1 MVISLLGSTLVFVAG
16 IIFIRNQVLRYE
28 VADDAERV
36 VEAIDERVT
45 AVTTAAALLAHDPE
59 ILGAISMDGEE
70 ALRLLNGRAVVVRD
84 RFGLDLI
91 QIYDQEDVARTNLVL
106 SSLYRESMLLER
118 VSHGPPIV
126 AVIDGQVLLLD
137 RMTMP
142 GEAGT
147 VIVGVDL
154 GAELARIA
162 SQYHLSSELGLRV
175 ADTVVGTR
183 SDLSFDDPEGWIEEQ
198 QIQRLSRTL
207 GRTPTEL
214 LVVRSTTHITQLS
227 TTVLVA
233 MTGGVLFTTLALMG
247 LSVVI
252 TRHITQPIRQLSSAA
267 ELVAQGDLSQQIDL
281 THMDNPF
288 GVGSEDEIEMLVLA
302 FNGMM
307 AELRELYG
315 GLEAKVAARTQELV
329 ATAQVARTIST
340 TGLDLN
346 AVLSTSVALI
356 QEHLGFYHVGIFIV
370 EPGTGRAVLHEA
382 AGKVGQLLK
391 DEQLQIVVGSR
402 SLIGQAAATG
412 VQQVTQDVTGDP
424 NYLAHPL
431 LPGTLSEAA
440 IPLVVGRS
448 VIGVLD
454 VQGEQRD
461 AFTPEIVQLLVA
473 LADQIAVGV
482 HNARTYAQQRQ
493 MAERLAAANARLQE
507 LDQIKSE
514 FIQNVSHELRT
525 PLALIRGYAEALES
539 GMLGDLSEE
548 QRQPVSII
556 ARRSRIMSKLVE
568 SITALLEVE
577 AEAMSKGP
585 VRLEDLA
592 RDVLDDFR
600 ALAAREELT
609 IQGEIEENLPQ
620 VTGDEHHLRKVL
632 DNLVNNAIKFTP
644 AEGEVVMRLF
654 SQDGHVVLQVADTG
668 IGIPPEKQARVF
680 ERFYQVDGSVRRRYG
695 GTGLGLALVKEIV
708 EAHGGEVGLQSAVG
722 QGTTFTVE
730 LPVG

>member
-1 MVISLLGSTLVFVAG
+1 MIISLLGSTLVFVAG

-45 AVTTAAALLAHDPE
+45 AVTTAATLLADDPE
-59 ILGAISMDGEE
+59 ILAAISTDGEE
-70 ALRLLNGRAVVVRD
+70 ALRSLNGRAVVVRD

-91 QIYDQEDVARTNLVL
+91 QLYDQEDVARTNLVL
-106 SSLYRESMLLER
+106 SSLYRESVLLDR
-118 VSHGPPIV
+118 VSSGPPIV
-126 AVIDGQVLLLD
+126 EVIDGRMLLLA
-137 RMTMP
+137 RTPMT
-142 GEAGT
+142 GGAGT

-154 GAELARIA
+154 GAELTRIA
-162 SQYHLSSELGLRV
+162 SEYHLSSELGLRV
-175 ADTVVGTR
+175 ADKIIGTR
-183 SDLSFDDPEGWIEEQ
+183 PGLAFDDPQGWPEEQ
-198 QIQRLSRTL
+198 QIQHISATL
-207 GRTPTEL
+207 GQTPVEL
-214 LVVRSTTHITQLS
+214 LVVRSTAHITQLS

-252 TRHITQPIRQLSSAA
+252 TRHITQPIDQLSSAA
-267 ELVAQGDLSQQIDL
+267 ELVAQGDLSQRIDL
-281 THMDNPF
+281 SHLVNPF
-288 GVGSEDEIEMLVLA
+288 GVGSEDEIEMLIVA
-302 FNGMM
+302 FNGMV

-315 GLEAKVAARTQELV
+315 SLEAKVAARTQELT
-329 ATAQVARTIST
+329 ATARVARTIST
-340 TGLDLN
+340 TGLNLS
-346 AVLSTSVALI
+346 AVLSTSAALI
-356 QEHLGFYHVGIFIV
+356 QEHLGFYHVGIFIL
-370 EPGTGRAVLHEA
+370 EPGAGALVLREA
-382 AGKVGQLLK
+382 AGKVAWLLK
-391 DEQLQIVVGSR
+391 NQQLKIVVGSR
-402 SLIGQAAATG
+402 SLIGQAAASG
-412 VQQVTQDVTGDP
+412 EPQVTQDVATEP
-424 NYLAHPL
+424 TYLAHPL
-431 LPGTLSEAA
+431 LPDTRSEAA
-440 IPLVVGRS
+440 IPLLVGQS
-448 VIGVLD
+448 LIGVLD
-454 VQGEQRD
+454 VQGQQQD
-461 AFTPEIVQLLVA
+461 AFTPEIIQLLMA

-482 HNARTYAQQRQ
+482 HNAQIYAQQRQ

-539 GMLGDLSEE
+539 GMLGELSEE
-548 QRQPVSII
+548 QHRPVSVI
-556 ARRSRIMSKLVE
+556 ARRSRIMSELVE

-577 AEAMSKGP
+577 AEAMSMGP
-585 VRLEDLA
+585 VAIGVLA

-600 ALAAREELT
+600 ALAERQELT
-609 IQGEIEENLPQ
+609 LRGEIKENLPQ
-620 VTGDEHHLRKVL
+620 VTGDEHHLRKVV

-644 AEGEVVMRLF
+644 TKGEVTVRLF

-708 EAHGGEVGLQSAVG
+708 AAHGGAVSLQSAVG